1 MDLRKRLRQRLLP
14 KPLESAPR
22 LLLLVNGCTIGLM
35 CLESAGKYFSQENPV
50 IREITKRVQ
59 TM

>member
-1 MDLRKRLRQRLLP
+1 MDLQKKAAAAAPAQTA
-14 KPLESAPR
+14 ESAPR

-35 CLESAGKYFSQENPV
+35 CLESAGKYFCQENPV

>member
-22 LLLLVNGCTIGLM
+22 LLLLVGGCMIGLM